1 MGALQALSER
11 AEILLVI
18 LIQTA
23 GLGKLAVLVQQVMPE
38 GPVVQITTI
47 NIITTLQ

>member
-11 AEILLVI
+11 VEILLVI
-18 LIQTA
+18 PMQIA

-38 GPVVQITTI
+38 GTVIQPATMST
-47 NIITTLQ
+47 